1 MTDQQKA
8 QVALTVVYRTCQ
20 DALTILSSPEGRT
33 LPDSEASTSPQDLKT
48 LHKDLTSLLTLLY
61 GSITKIALALK
72 PSSPTYSASLTPL
85 KEISDRAA
93 AVAHCAL
100 MFDADI
106 HGITLRQEIIF
117 VIKDVLDGIASLA
130 QTFLS
135 VSDANDETYLV
146 RTGAAHNLIDIAK
159 KAPAD
164 NVAAVRKRWTQ
175 DKGSI
180 EDGVRELS
188 EMIAEAEA
196 EDDENGGDGGEDEDD
211 WGSDGWDE
219 LGLSPS
225 RKMDQ
230 TELARSK
237 KGFALLRFASL
248 LHKRILQDILN
259 SSDTSAPIPTLD
271 TLPRHSQALLS
282 ASDDLI
288 AALYVPQDPENIRA
302 ELEAFSKVT
311 SALQE
316 SLAAFFPPSPPI
328 EIQLAGMKLE
338 ENGSQVAQQGGSSS
352 AKWFVNCFKQITK
365 GLQDLVQELG

>member
-1 MTDQQKA
+1 
-8 QVALTVVYRTCQ
+8 
-20 DALTILSSPEGRT
+20 
-33 LPDSEASTSPQDLKT
+33 
-48 LHKDLTSLLTLLY
+48 
-61 GSITKIALALK
+61 
-72 PSSPTYSASLTPL
+72 
-85 KEISDRAA
+85 
-93 AVAHCAL
+93 